1 VVSTNLAIGVWAL
14 TLFIVSRF
22 AGFMAG
28 RKSRSGF
35 WTDIIISS
43 AIFIALLPTLPIFL
57 GIITQ

>member
-1 VVSTNLAIGVWAL
+1 MVSTNLAIGAWAF
-14 TLFIVSRF
+14 TLFIISRF
-22 AGFMAG
+22 AGFIAG

-57 GIITQ
+57 GIVN